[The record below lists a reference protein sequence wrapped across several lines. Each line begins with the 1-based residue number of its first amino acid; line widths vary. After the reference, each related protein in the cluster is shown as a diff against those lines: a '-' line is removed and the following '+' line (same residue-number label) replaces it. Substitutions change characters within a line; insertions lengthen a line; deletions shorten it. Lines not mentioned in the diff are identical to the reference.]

1 MKTARR
7 QELRTN
13 ELSQQ
18 IDRLTDTLKQ
28 HGVLIVASVLAAIF
42 IVFGGYWYLN
52 HQAVIE
58 DEGWSQL
65 IPTAADEDIE
75 TVIERF
81 RTVAEGDINPA
92 LSRAAWLSIGDRV
105 LLELYGPTPSN
116 TVEKVEPDR
125 EKLLQTGQ
133 MAFTKVIDEESSDI
147 TARGRAMIGLGV
159 LVENQGEI
167 EKARTWYQNVIKDS
181 RFDDS
186 PFEIEATYRLAGLDT
201 WSKPIEFPPPP
212 PIELVSTEPSNL
224 NVNPVGTPSV
234 ATKPQPTLAI
244 RPPST
249 TPVATTQPAD
259 DGAAESVAAPGTE
272 GGVSPVVGVEP
283 MPGSVPNTKPDTSGT
298 EGTNPK

>member
-28 HGVLIVASVLAAIF
+28 HAVLIVASVLAAIF
-42 IVFGGYWYLN
+42 IVFGGYWYFN

-81 RTVAEGDINPA
+81 RSVAEGNINPA

-105 LLELYGPTPSN
+105 LSELYGPKPSN

-125 EKLLQTGQ
+125 EKLLQTGR
-133 MAFTKVIDEESSDI
+133 MAFTKVIEEDSDDI
-147 TARGRAMIGLGV
+147 TARGRAMLGLAV
-159 LVENQGEI
+159 LIENQGDI
-167 EKARTWYQNVIKDS
+167 EKARTWYQNVIKDP

-201 WSKPIEFPPPP
+201 WSKPIEFPEPP
-212 PIELVSTEPSNL
+212 PIELVSSEPPGL
-224 NVNPVGTPSV
+224 DITPVGDPSV
-234 ATKPQPTLAI
+234 AGKPKPTLAL
-244 RPPST
+244 RPPFSA
-249 TPVATTQPAD
+249 PAATTQPAD
-259 DGAAESVAAPGTE
+259 DGFVGPVPPPGTE
-272 GGVSPVVGVEP
+272 SGAPPVAGVEP
-283 MPGSVPNTKPDTSGT
+283 RPEPAPNPKPDTSGT
-298 EGTNPK
+298 EGNNPR